1 MLLMAPLEPSPC
13 RKVLKDAME
22 QKAQEAAEHTFK
34 PHINQR
40 SKEIFRLG
48 WLKMVEGLGNKMVA
62 LWLVGWLVGCSLV
75 GWLVGWLFPQAVHV
89 FFCFLGGEG
98 GNLLCLFGFFP
109 LRIWGGK

>member
-1 MLLMAPLEPSPC
+1 MAPLEPSPC
-13 RKVLKDAME
+13 RKELKDAIE

-62 LWLVGWLVGCSLV
+62 LTLVGWLVGWLVGCFHKRCMCFFV
-75 GWLVGWLFPQAVHV
+75 FWEGRVEIC
-89 FFCFLGGEG
+89 FFCLD
-98 GNLLCLFGFFP
+98 FFP
-109 LRIWGGK
+109 